1 MTEAT
6 ANILVVD
13 DDDGGRYLKAHVL
26 RKHGYHVTEA
36 CDRHG
41 GDRAVL
47 RRARRTWSCST
58 SCCPTSTASR

>member
-26 RKHGYHVTEA
+26 RKHGYHVAEA
-36 CDRHG
+36 SSGIAAIEQCCAG
-41 GDRAVL
+41 T
-47 RRARRTWSCST
+47 RTWSCST
-58 SCCPTSTASR
+58 SCCPTSTVSR

>member
-1 MTEAT
+1 MSHCA

-36 CDRHG
+36 ATGID
-41 GDRAVL
+41 AIEQ
-47 RRARRTWSCST
+47 
-58 SCCPTSTASR
+58 CCAAAPDA